1 MTVSVQPSVL
11 KWARERAA
19 LSLAELSTQLGTTTK
34 PAPLAEWEQSGCMPL
49 KTLEKFAQ
57 RTHVPFG
64 YLFLDAPPVETLPTV
79 DFRSAGNSSI
89 SVDLRDTIMACQ
101 RRQTW
106 YREFIIENELDGWSK
121 TYVATTDEDTLVVTK
136 RIRDAS
142 QWFPKPDRQKQTHGQ
157 FLATLTSAVE
167 KLGILVMRNGI
178 VESNTR
184 RKLDHSEFRGF
195 ALYDPIAPIIFV
207 NSTDHPAAQIFTL
220 GHELVHIWLRQSA
233 LDDIDLM
240 SVQKTE
246 RFCNQVAAELLVPM
260 DAFENVWMQ
269 NEATESNVMRAATT
283 FGVSHSVVLI
293 RAFDAGFITQAELTT
308 GLDEATSFSEA
319 TLKTGGGNYYYML
332 RSRLGRPFLEAV
344 IHSARSG
351 STLMRDAYGL
361 LGIQKHST
369 FVGLEALV
377 AGESK

>member
-79 DFRSAGNSSI
+79 DFRSAGNQSI

-136 RIRDAS
+136 RIRDAI
-142 QWFPKPDRQKQTHGQ
+142 QWFPKPDRQKQNRGQ

-195 ALYDPIAPIIFV
+195 ALYDPVAPILFV

-293 RAFDAGFITQAELTT
+293 RAFDAGFVTQADLKT
-308 GLDEATSFSEA
+308 GLNEATSFSEA
-319 TLKTGGGNYYYML
+319 TLKTGGGNYYYMM

-369 FVGLEALV
+369 FVGLETLV

>member
-49 KTLEKFAQ
+49 KTLKKFAQ
-57 RTHVPFG
+57 RTHIPFG

-79 DFRSAGNSSI
+79 DFRSAGNSFI

-106 YREFIIENELDGWSK
+106 YRDFIIENELDGWDQSN
-121 TYVATTDEDTLVVTK
+121 VATIDQEPIKAAK
-136 RIRDAS
+136 RIRDAI

-269 NEATESNVMRAATT
+269 NEATDSNVMRAATT

>member
-1 MTVSVQPSVL
+1 
-11 KWARERAA
+11 
-19 LSLAELSTQLGTTTK
+19 
-34 PAPLAEWEQSGCMPL
+34 
-49 KTLEKFAQ
+49 LEKFAQ

-79 DFRSAGNSSI
+79 DFRSAGNQSI

-121 TYVATTDEDTLVVTK
+121 TYVATTDEDTLVVAK
-136 RIRDAS
+136 RIRDAI
-142 QWFPKPDRQKQTHGQ
+142 QWFPKPDRQKQNRGQ

-184 RKLDHSEFRGF
+184 RKLDHTEFRGF
-195 ALYDPIAPIIFV
+195 ALYDPVAPIIFV
-207 NSTDHPAAQIFTL
+207 NSTDHPAAQIITL
-220 GHELVHIWLRQSA
+220 AHELVHIWLRQNA

-260 DAFENVWMQ
+260 DVFENIWMQ
-269 NEATESNVMRAATT
+269 NDATDSNVMRVATT

-293 RAFDAGFITQAELTT
+293 RAFDAGFITQAELTA
-308 GLDEATSFSEA
+308 GLSEATSSTEVP
-319 TLKTGGGNYYYML
+319 LKTGGGNYYYLM
-332 RSRLGRPFLEAV
+332 RSRVGRPFLEAV

-369 FVGLEALV
+369 FVGLETLV
-377 AGESK
+377 ASESK

>member
-19 LSLAELSTQLGTTTK
+19 LSLAELSTQLGTNTK
-34 PAPLAEWEQSGCMPL
+34 PAPLAEWEQSGRLPL

-64 YLFLDAPPVETLPTV
+64 YLFLDAPPVETLPTI

-101 RRQTW
+101 RRQSW
-106 YREFIIENELDGWSK
+106 YRDFITDNELDGWSK
-121 TYVATTDEDTLVVTK
+121 SNVATTDEDTLVVAK
-136 RIRDAS
+136 RIQNVV
-142 QWFPKPDRQKQTHGQ
+142 QWFPKPDRQKQNRVQ
-157 FLATLTSAVE
+157 VLSAFTSAVE

-178 VESNTR
+178 VESNTH
-184 RKLDHSEFRGF
+184 RKLDHTEFRGF
-195 ALYDPIAPIIFV
+195 ALYDPVAPLIFV

-220 GHELVHIWLRQSA
+220 AHELVHIWLRQSA
-233 LDDIDLM
+233 LDDINLM
-240 SVQKTE
+240 SAQTSE
-246 RFCNQVAAELLVPM
+246 RFCNQVAAELLIPKDTFV
-260 DAFENVWMQ
+260 DVWMQ
-269 NEATESNVMRAATT
+269 SESIDSNVMRAATT

-293 RAFDAGFITQAELTT
+293 RAFDTGFITQAELTT
-308 GLDEATSFSEA
+308 GLAEAKSFSEA
-319 TLKTGGGNYYYML
+319 TSKTGGGNYYYLM
-332 RSRLGRPFLEAV
+332 RSRLGQPFLEAV

-369 FVGLEALV
+369 FVGLETLV

>member
-1 MTVSVQPSVL
+1 MTVSVQPCVL

-34 PAPLAEWEQSGCMPL
+34 LAPVAEWEQSGCMPL

-57 RTHVPFG
+57 RTHVPFA

-79 DFRSAGNSSI
+79 DFRSASNQSI
-89 SVDLRDTIMACQ
+89 SVDLRDTIMSCQ

-121 TYVATTDEDTLVVTK
+121 TYIATTDEDTLVVAK
-136 RIRDAS
+136 RIRDAI
-142 QWFPKPDRQKQTHGQ
+142 QWFPIPNRQTHKHGQ

-184 RKLDHSEFRGF
+184 RKLDHTEFRGF
-195 ALYDPIAPIIFV
+195 ALYDAVVPLIFI
-207 NSTDHPAAQIFTL
+207 NSTDRPAAQMFTL
-220 GHELVHIWLRQSA
+220 AHELVHIWLRQSA
-233 LDDIDLM
+233 LDDIVVA
-240 SVQKTE
+240 STQTTE

-260 DAFENVWMQ
+260 DVFENVWMQ
-269 NEATESNVMRAATT
+269 NVATDSNVLRAATT

-293 RAFDAGFITQAELTT
+293 RAFDAGFITQAELTA
-308 GLDEATSFSEA
+308 GLNEATSSTEVP
-319 TLKTGGGNYYYML
+319 LKTGGGNYYHLM
-332 RSRLGRPFLEAV
+332 RSRLGQPFLEAV
-344 IHSARSG
+344 VHSARSG

-361 LGIQKHST
+361 LGVQKHST
-369 FVGLEALV
+369 FVGLETLV
-377 AGESK
+377 ANESK

>member
-64 YLFLDAPPVETLPTV
+64 YLFLDAPPVETLPTI

-101 RRQTW
+101 RRQSW
-106 YREFIIENELDGWSK
+106 YRDFIIENELDGWSK
-121 TYVATTDEDTLVVTK
+121 TYVATTDEDTLVVAK
-136 RIRDAS
+136 RIRDAI
-142 QWFPKPDRQKQTHGQ
+142 QWFPKPDRQKQNRGQ
-157 FLATLTSAVE
+157 VLAAFTSAVE
-167 KLGILVMRNGI
+167 KLGILIMRNGI

-184 RKLDHSEFRGF
+184 RQLDHTEFRGF
-195 ALYDPIAPIIFV
+195 ALYDPVAPLIFV

-220 GHELVHIWLRQSA
+220 AHELVHIWLRQSA

-240 SVQKTE
+240 SAQTTE
-246 RFCNQVAAELLVPM
+246 RFCNQVAAELLVPK
-260 DAFENVWMQ
+260 DTLLDVWMQ
-269 NEATESNVMRAATT
+269 SKSIDSNVMRAATT
-283 FGVSHSVVLI
+283 FGVNHSVVLI
-293 RAFDAGFITQAELTT
+293 RAFDAEFITQAELTT
-308 GLDEATSFSEA
+308 SLNEDTSFSEA
-319 TLKTGGGNYYYML
+319 TSKTGGGNYYYMM
-332 RSRLGRPFLEAV
+332 RSRLGQPFLEAV

-369 FVGLEALV
+369 FVGLETLV

>member
-1 MTVSVQPSVL
+1 
-11 KWARERAA
+11 
-19 LSLAELSTQLGTTTK
+19 
-34 PAPLAEWEQSGCMPL
+34 MPL
-49 KTLEKFAQ
+49 KTLKKFAQ
-57 RTHVPFG
+57 RTHIPFG

-79 DFRSAGNSSI
+79 DFRSAGNSFI

-106 YREFIIENELDGWSK
+106 YRDFIIENELDGWDQSN
-121 TYVATTDEDTLVVTK
+121 VATIDQEPIKAAK
-136 RIRDAS
+136 RIRDAI

-269 NEATESNVMRAATT
+269 NEATDSNVMRAATT

>member
-19 LSLAELSTQLGTTTK
+19 LSLTELSTQLGTTTK
-34 PAPLAEWEQSGCMPL
+34 PAPVAEWEQSGCMPL

-89 SVDLRDTIMACQ
+89 SVDLRDTMMACQ

-121 TYVATTDEDTLVVTK
+121 THVATANDEILTVAK
-136 RIRDAS
+136 RIRDAI
-142 QWFPKPDRQKQTHGQ
+142 QWFPQAARPMQKRGQ
-157 FLATLTSAVE
+157 VLAALTSAVE

-184 RKLDHSEFRGF
+184 RKLDHTEFRGF
-195 ALYDPIAPIIFV
+195 ALYDPVAPILFV

-220 GHELVHIWLRQSA
+220 AHELVHIWLRQSA

-260 DAFENVWMQ
+260 DAFVDVWMQ
-269 NEATESNVMRAATT
+269 SEATDSNVMRATTT
-283 FGVSHSVVLI
+283 FGVSDSVVLI

-308 GLDEATSFSEA
+308 GLDQAATSSEP
-319 TLKTGGGNYYYML
+319 TVITGGGNYYYLM

>member
-19 LSLAELSTQLGTTTK
+19 LSLTELSTQLGTTTK

-49 KTLEKFAQ
+49 KTLEKFAE

-64 YLFLDAPPVETLPTV
+64 YLFLDAPPVETLPTI
-79 DFRSAGNSSI
+79 DFRSAVNSSN

-101 RRQTW
+101 RRQSW
-106 YREFIIENELDGWSK
+106 YRDFIIENELDGWSK
-121 TYVATTDEDTLVVTK
+121 TYVATTDEDTLVVAK
-136 RIRDAS
+136 RIRDAI
-142 QWFPKPDRQKQTHGQ
+142 QWFPQAARPMQKRGQ
-157 FLATLTSAVE
+157 FLSAFTSAVE

-184 RKLDHSEFRGF
+184 RKLDHTEFRGF
-195 ALYDPIAPIIFV
+195 ALYDPVAPLIFV

-220 GHELVHIWLRQSA
+220 AHELVHIWLRQSA

-240 SVQKTE
+240 STQTTE
-246 RFCNQVAAELLVPM
+246 RFCNQVAAEVLVPKETFV
-260 DAFENVWMQ
+260 DIWMQ
-269 NEATESNVMRAATT
+269 SESIDSNVLRAATT
-283 FGVSHSVVLI
+283 FGVSHSVLLI

-308 GLDEATSFSEA
+308 GLNEATSYLEVP
-319 TLKTGGGNYYYML
+319 LKTGGGNYYYMM
-332 RSRLGRPFLEAV
+332 RSRLGQPFMEAV

-369 FVGLEALV
+369 FIGLETLV

>member
-101 RRQTW
+101 RRQSW
-106 YREFIIENELDGWSK
+106 YRDFIIENELDGWSK
-121 TYVATTDEDTLVVTK
+121 SYVATIDEDPLVVAK
-136 RIRDAS
+136 RIRAAI
-142 QWFPKPDRQKQTHGQ
+142 QWFPKPDRQKQNRGQ
-157 FLATLTSAVE
+157 LLAVLTSAIE
-167 KLGILVMRNGI
+167 KLGILVMRSGI

-184 RKLDHSEFRGF
+184 RKLDCKEFRGF
-195 ALYDPIAPIIFV
+195 ALYDPIAPLVFV

-220 GHELVHIWLRQSA
+220 AHELVHIWLRQSA
-233 LDDIDLM
+233 LDDIDLT
-240 SVQKTE
+240 SIQTTE
-246 RFCNQVAAELLVPM
+246 HFCNRVAAELLVPM
-260 DAFENVWMQ
+260 DTFVDIWTQ
-269 NEATESNVMRAATT
+269 SESLDTNLMRAVTT

-293 RAFDAGFITQAELTT
+293 RAFDAGFITHAELTT
-308 GLDEATSFSEA
+308 GLTEAKSFSEA
-319 TLKTGGGNYYYML
+319 TSKTGGGNYYYLM
-332 RSRLGRPFLEAV
+332 RSRLGQPFLEAV

-369 FVGLEALV
+369 FIGLETLV

>member
-19 LSLAELSTQLGTTTK
+19 LSLAELSTQMGTTTK

-64 YLFLDAPPVETLPTV
+64 YLFLDAPPVETLPTI
-79 DFRSAGNSSI
+79 DFRSPDNAFI

-101 RRQTW
+101 RRQSW
-106 YREFIIENELDGWSK
+106 YSDFITENELDGWSK
-121 TYVATTDEDTLVVTK
+121 SNVATTDEDTLVVAK
-136 RIRDAS
+136 RIQNVV
-142 QWFPKPDRQKQTHGQ
+142 QWFPKPDRQKQNRGQ
-157 FLATLTSAVE
+157 VLSAFTSAVE

-178 VESNTR
+178 VESNTH
-184 RKLDHSEFRGF
+184 RKLDHTEFRGF
-195 ALYDPIAPIIFV
+195 ALYDPVAPLIFV

-220 GHELVHIWLRQSA
+220 AHELVHIWLRQSA

-240 SVQKTE
+240 SAQTTE
-246 RFCNQVAAELLVPM
+246 RFCNQVAAELLIPKDTFV
-260 DAFENVWMQ
+260 DVWMQ
-269 NEATESNVMRAATT
+269 SKSIDSNVMRAATT

-293 RAFDAGFITQAELTT
+293 RAFDTGFITQAELRT
-308 GLDEATSFSEA
+308 GLAEAKSFSEA
-319 TLKTGGGNYYYML
+319 TSKTGGGNYYYLM
-332 RSRLGRPFLEAV
+332 RSRLGQPFLEAV

-361 LGIQKHST
+361 LGIQKHAT
-369 FVGLEALV
+369 FIGLETLV
-377 AGESK
+377 ASESK

>member
-1 MTVSVQPSVL
+1 
-11 KWARERAA
+11 
-19 LSLAELSTQLGTTTK
+19 
-34 PAPLAEWEQSGCMPL
+34 
-49 KTLEKFAQ
+49 
-57 RTHVPFG
+57 
-64 YLFLDAPPVETLPTV
+64 
-79 DFRSAGNSSI
+79 
-89 SVDLRDTIMACQ
+89 
-101 RRQTW
+101 
-106 YREFIIENELDGWSK
+106 
-121 TYVATTDEDTLVVTK
+121 
-136 RIRDAS
+136 
-142 QWFPKPDRQKQTHGQ
+142 
-157 FLATLTSAVE
+157 
-167 KLGILVMRNGI
+167 MRNGI

-184 RKLDHSEFRGF
+184 RKLDHTEFRGF
-195 ALYDPIAPIIFV
+195 ALYDPVAPIIFV

-220 GHELVHIWLRQSA
+220 AHELVHIWLRQSA

-260 DAFENVWMQ
+260 DAFIDVWMQ
-269 NEATESNVMRAATT
+269 SEATDSNVMRAATT

-308 GLDEATSFSEA
+308 GLDQAATSSEPMVI
-319 TLKTGGGNYYYML
+319 TGGGNYYYLM

-351 STLMRDAYGL
+351 STLMRDAYNL
-361 LGIQKHST
+361 LGVQKHST

>member
-19 LSLAELSTQLGTTTK
+19 LSLTELSTQLGTTTK
-34 PAPLAEWEQSGCMPL
+34 PAPVAEWEQSGCMPL

-79 DFRSAGNSSI
+79 DFRSAGNQSI

-121 TYVATTDEDTLVVTK
+121 TYVATTDEDTLVVAK
-136 RIRDAS
+136 RIRDAI
-142 QWFPKPDRQKQTHGQ
+142 QWFPKPDRQKQNRGQ

-184 RKLDHSEFRGF
+184 RKLDHTEFRGF
-195 ALYDPIAPIIFV
+195 ALYDPVAPIIFV

-220 GHELVHIWLRQSA
+220 AHELVHIWLRQNV
-233 LDDIDLM
+233 LDDIDMM

-269 NEATESNVMRAATT
+269 NEATASNVMRAATT

-293 RAFDAGFITQAELTT
+293 RAFDAGFVTQDDLKT
-308 GLDEATSFSEA
+308 GLNEAASFSEA
-319 TLKTGGGNYYYML
+319 TVKTGGGNYYYLM

-369 FVGLEALV
+369 FVGLETLV
-377 AGESK
+377 ASESK

>member
-34 PAPLAEWEQSGCMPL
+34 PATVAEWEQSGCMPL

-121 TYVATTDEDTLVVTK
+121 TYVATTDEDTLVVAK
-136 RIRDAS
+136 RIRDAI

-195 ALYDPIAPIIFV
+195 ALYDPVAPILFV
-207 NSTDHPAAQIFTL
+207 NSTDQPAAQIFTL
-220 GHELVHIWLRQSA
+220 AHELVHIWLRQSA

-246 RFCNQVAAELLVPM
+246 RFCNQVAADLLVPM

-293 RAFDAGFITQAELTT
+293 RAFDAGFVTQADLKT
-308 GLDEATSFSEA
+308 GLNEATSFSEA
-319 TLKTGGGNYYYML
+319 TLKTGGGNYYYLM

-369 FVGLEALV
+369 FVGLETLV